1 MYNSARTQADTLTI
15 LWNKTYTA
23 TSHEAVVFYNKM
35 YEAVISGKKLS
46 DPELQKEVDAWNY
59 SQSAKFRTSLA
70 IG

>member
-1 MYNSARTQADTLTI
+1 M
-15 LWNKTYTA
+15 YTA

-70 IG
+70 IEINASILGNGFAVI